1 MSPLTSRQIES
12 EAEILELVEPRGIL
26 GQGIGESST
35 HQLQDNPPQDAVPI
49 EDVPPNGGYGWVCT
63 ACVFLINA
71 HTWGLNSAWG
81 IFLAHYLSNP
91 AFQDA
96 SHLEYALIGG
106 LSISQ
111 SLLSAPVVNIST
123 RRLGIKAT
131 LLIGTVFLFVALLGA
146 SYATEIWHLFL
157 TQGVCA
163 GWAMGLLYIPATAV
177 LPQWFSTRRS
187 LAMGIASSGA
197 GLGGL
202 AYNLAAGRIVQRLG
216 IDWAYRILA
225 FCGLAVNGVCSL
237 LLKDRNK
244 AVQPLQTAFNY
255 REYARIEVILVVI
268 WGVLTELGYIVLLYS
283 LPNYAT
289 SIGLTAGQGS
299 VVGAVLNLG
308 LGVGRPVIG
317 YYSDAFGRLNMATMM
332 TALCGVL
339 CLALWVPAKSYGVL
353 IAFALAAGCVCG
365 IFWNTVTPVT
375 AEVVGL
381 KRLPSSF
388 GVICLS
394 LVVPTTFAEPI
405 ALEMVGASGYLSSQ
419 IFVGC
424 MFLLAAAS
432 TWVLRSWKINQVEL
446 KAASEQ
452 RISNS
457 PAAVQDWTGRGH
469 WLTPQKLLWLG
480 RV

>member
-1 MSPLTSRQIES
+1 MSNSPNHQDNSD
-12 EAEILELVEPRGIL
+12 AEIFELVVPDNNGHHAFEEPPVN
-26 GQGIGESST
+26 QQE
-35 HQLQDNPPQDAVPI
+35 DNPPLDAVSA

-81 IFLAHYLSNP
+81 IFLAHYLSDP
-91 AFQDA
+91 AFQHA

-111 SLLSAPVVNIST
+111 SLLSAPVVNISV
-123 RRLGIKAT
+123 RHLGMRAT
-131 LLIGTVFLFVALLGA
+131 LLVGTVLVFAALFGA
-146 SYATEIWHLFL
+146 SYATEIWHLFM
-157 TQGVCA
+157 TQGVCF
-163 GWAMGLLYIPATAV
+163 GWAMGFLYIPATAV

-202 AYNLAAGRIVQRLG
+202 AYNLAANAIVQRLG
-216 IDWAYRILA
+216 INWAYRILA
-225 FCGLAVNGVCSL
+225 FCGLAVNGACSL

-244 AVQPLQTAFNY
+244 AVQPLQNAFNY
-255 REYARIEVILVVI
+255 REYGHIEVILVVI

-289 SIGLTAGQGS
+289 SIGLTASQGS

-308 LGVGRPVIG
+308 LGIGRPVIG
-317 YYSDAFGRLNMATMM
+317 YYSDAFGRINMATIM
-332 TALCGVL
+332 TAVSGVL

-353 IAFALAAGCVCG
+353 IAFALMSGCVCG

-405 ALEMVGASGYLSSQ
+405 ALEMVSASGYLSSQ

-446 KAASEQ
+446 KAAREQ
-452 RISNS
+452 RSSEPN
-457 PAAVQDWTGRGH
+457 AVPTWRDHGH

>member
-1 MSPLTSRQIES
+1 MSAAQDV
-12 EAEILELVEPRGIL
+12 ELVEARRAAVDDFRDPL
-26 GQGIGESST
+26 GERVDVS
-35 HQLQDNPPQDAVPI
+35 PPQAAVSV
-49 EDVPPNGGYGWVCT
+49 EDVPPDGGYGWVCT
-63 ACVFLINA
+63 ACVFMLNA
-71 HTWGLNSAWG
+71 HSWGLNSAWG
-81 IFLAHYLSNP
+81 IFLAHYLADSTFKN
-91 AFQDA
+91 A
-96 SHLEYALIGG
+96 SRLEYALIGG

-111 SLLSAPVVNIST
+111 SLLSAPAVNICQ
-123 RRLGIKAT
+123 RYLGMRAT
-131 LLIGTVFLFVALLGA
+131 LLIGTVLLFVALFGA
-146 SYATEIWHLFL
+146 SYSTQIWHLFM
-157 TQGVCA
+157 TQGVCF
-163 GWAMGLLYIPATAV
+163 GWGLGFTYIPATAT

-202 AYNLAAGRIVQRLG
+202 AYNLAAGAIVQKMG
-216 IDWAYRILA
+216 VNWAYRILA
-225 FCGLAVNGVCSL
+225 FCGLAVNTVCSL

-244 AVQPLQTAFNY
+244 AVQPLQNAFNY
-255 REYARIEVILVVI
+255 REYGRVEVLLVVA

-289 SIGLTAGQGS
+289 SIGLTTSQGS

-317 YYSDAFGRLNMATMM
+317 YYSDAFGRINMAALM

-353 IAFALAAGCVCG
+353 IAFALTAGCVCG
-365 IFWNTVTPVT
+365 VFWNTVTPVL

-388 GVICLS
+388 GVICLA

-405 ALEMVGASGYLSSQ
+405 ALEMVTASGYLSAQ
-419 IFVGC
+419 IFVGF
-424 MFLLAAAS
+424 MFLLAGVS

-446 KAASEQ
+446 KAAREQ
-452 RISNS
+452 HQVDQGDNAES
-457 PAAVQDWTGRGH
+457 DGF
-469 WLTPQKLLWLG
+469 WLTPRMFLRLG